1 MKPVSSILILLF
13 FLIFFQGCK
22 TLYNTR
28 TINIEIIEPG
38 RVNVSPKYKNVAI
51 KYNNCNVGYNPDF
64 ATYFEGNRE
73 LTDTINWDSIAS
85 KVYYEIFVE
94 HLIKQDFFD
103 SVTVLNPTNFS
114 SVKLVDSL
122 IQKFDLEHDT
132 IPTKGEKIQEKLVSY
147 FTKLINL
154 HPVELKHYS
163 NSKTIDPKL
172 GLYSKQELNEIAE
185 TTNADIL
192 FSFDYYTSLDG
203 INFSP
208 DYYTGYEKVQV
219 MAFWNFYDLQS
230 QKLQFLYTK
239 IDTISWKIEAR
250 NLYNTIKELPPRKDA
265 ILNAAD
271 ITATRFAEYLVPH
284 WIEVQ
289 RMYYHSSHV
298 DIKKTDILVK
308 ENRWME
314 AAKIWKANVNNPN
327 KNIAAKC
334 KFNMALVCEMEGNLE
349 AAIDW
354 VVQSFHVFGSKNNEH
369 YYNCINY
376 INILALRKI
385 DIKKID
391 FQFSGIEP

>member
-13 FLIFFQGCK
+13 FLIVFQGCN

-38 RVNVSPKYKNVAI
+38 RVNVSPKYKNVAV

-64 ATYFEGNRE
+64 ATYYEGNRK

-114 SVKLVDSL
+114 GVKLVDSL

-147 FTKLINL
+147 FTRLTNL

-163 NSKTIDPKL
+163 NSKTIDPEL
-172 GLYSKQELNEIAE
+172 GLYSKQELKEIAD

-192 FSFDYYTSLDG
+192 FSFDYYASLDG
-203 INFSP
+203 IKFSP
-208 DYYTGYEKVQV
+208 DCYTGYEKVKV

-230 QKLQFLYTK
+230 QKLQSLYTK
-239 IDTISWKIEAR
+239 IDTISWEINE
-250 NLYNTIKELPPRKDA
+250 NGFYYSIKELPPRKDA
-265 ILNAAD
+265 VLNAAD
-271 ITATRFAEYLVPH
+271 ITATRFAEHLIPH

-289 RMYYHSSHV
+289 RMYYYSGHV
-298 DIKKTDILVK
+298 DIKKTDKLIK

-314 AAKIWKANVNNPN
+314 AAEIWKANVNNPN
-327 KNIAAKC
+327 KYIAAKC
-334 KFNMALVCEMEGNLE
+334 KFNMGLVCEMEGNLE
-349 AAIDW
+349 AAVDW
-354 VVQSFHVFGSKNNEH
+354 VVQSFHVLGAKNKEH
-369 YYNCINY
+369 YYNCTNY
-376 INILALRKI
+376 INILAHRKI